1 MLDPDIEREGAEWV
15 AGMIGE
21 QFEAFIPAVFC
32 ELVFDAERRVREES
46 GDPDMDHA
54 AMADR
59 LMAIFEDNPE
69 IPTGNGGVSAMLVIE
84 VLHMEDQF
92 RAMAGQPRDVRPSPS
107 RGTGH

>member
-1 MLDPDIEREGAEWV
+1 MLEPDIEREGADWV
-15 AGMIGE
+15 AGMISE
-21 QFEAFIPAVFC
+21 QFEAFIPSVFC
-32 ELVFDAERRVREES
+32 EMVFDAERRIRDES

-59 LMAIFEDNPE
+59 LMAIFETDPE
-69 IPTGNGGVSAMLVIE
+69 VPTANGAVSAMLVTE
-84 VLHMEDQF
+84 VLYMEDQF